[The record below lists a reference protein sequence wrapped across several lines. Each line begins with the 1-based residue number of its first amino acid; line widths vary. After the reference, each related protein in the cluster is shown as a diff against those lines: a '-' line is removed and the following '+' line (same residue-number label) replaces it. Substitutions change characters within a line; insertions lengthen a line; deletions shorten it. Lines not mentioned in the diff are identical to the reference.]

1 MMKNFLSLVLALA
14 IPTIQAADRPNFL
27 FIFADDMTYEA
38 IGSLGMV
45 DVKTPNLDRLFAQG
59 TQFTHAYN
67 SGGWNGAIC
76 VASRNMMM
84 TGRHLWYAQREERT
98 MGQRRLWPQLM
109 SDAGYTTYMTGKW
122 HVKMKAEELFDHV
135 GDVRP
140 GMPNQVKKGYNR
152 PLLGQADPWDP
163 TDRSNAGFWKGGKHW
178 SEVEADTAV
187 RFLKMAAK
195 DPKPFFFYLAFNAP
209 HDPRQSPQ
217 EFLDLYPVDQIKTPE
232 NFLDAYPHRQVM
244 KAPHSLRDEN
254 LAPMPRTEFSVKVAR
269 REYFALITH
278 LDEQIG
284 RVLQALE
291 ETGQKDETYIVF
303 TADHGLA
310 CGRHG
315 LLGKQNMYDHSIR
328 VPYVVVGPEIEPGL
342 KVSSPIYIQDTVPS
356 SLEAAGVEVP
366 DYIQYQSF
374 IPVLE
379 GYSSGRSQIYNAYL
393 KDAQRALTKNGYKLI
408 LYPGG
413 QIARLYNLET
423 DPFEKVDLLS
433 KGEGKR
439 IARRLF
445 KALQEEA
452 KLHGDELVYGDY
464 PAMN

>member
-1 MMKNFLSLVLALA
+1 MMKFLLSAVLAAAPLL
-14 IPTIQAADRPNFL
+14 QAAVKPNLL

-38 IGSLGMV
+38 IGSLGLTEV
-45 DVKTPNLDRLFAQG
+45 QTPNLDKLFAAG

-84 TGRHLWYAQREERT
+84 TGRNLWYAQREEQT
-98 MGQRRLWPQLM
+98 MGARRLWPQLM

-122 HVKMKAEELFDHV
+122 HVRMKADQLFDHV

-152 PLLGQADPWDP
+152 PVEGKEDVWDP
-163 TDRSNAGFWKGGKHW
+163 TDKANNGFWKGGKHW

-187 RFLKMAAK
+187 KFLNMAK
-195 DPKPFFFYLAFNAP
+195 EDSKPFFFYLAFNAP

-217 EFLDLYPVDQIKTPE
+217 EYLDMYPVEEMKTPE
-232 NFLDAYPHRQVM
+232 NFLPAYPHREVM
-244 KAPHSLRDEN
+244 KSPHTLRDEN
-254 LAPMPRTEFSVKVAR
+254 LAPMPRTEYSVKVAR

-278 LDEQIG
+278 LDAQIG
-284 RVLQALE
+284 RVLNTLE
-291 ETGQKDETYIVF
+291 ANGQRENTIIVF
-303 TADHGLA
+303 TADHGLG

-315 LLGKQNMYDHSIR
+315 LLGKQNMHDHSIR
-328 VPYVVVGPEIEPGL
+328 VPYVVVGPEVEAGL
-342 KVSSPIYIQDTVPS
+342 KIDSPIYIQDSVPS
-356 SLEAAGVEVP
+356 ALQVAGAEVP

-379 GYSSGRSQIYNAYL
+379 GVSEGRQQIYSAYL
-393 KDAQRALTKNGYKLI
+393 KDAQRALTKDGYKLI

-413 QIARLYNLET
+413 NIARLYNLKS
-423 DPFEKVDLLS
+423 DPFEKVDLLE
-433 KGEGKR
+433 KGKGKK
-439 IARRLF
+439 IAQKLLA
-445 KALQEEA
+445 ALKEEA
-452 KLHGDELVYGDY
+452 KIHGDELVYGEY
-464 PAMN
+464 PAMK